1 MFESYHY
8 SKMATEDVQV
18 DDVPKRPTRA
28 SIAAL
33 DIGTAPVKLLKGFD
47 SDGNPLQ
54 DEFDETEMLG
64 ALPKQLDRAHSLDT
78 GLNAQIVSMA
88 TMETITV
95 SKSQGSEPKS
105 VSETVI
111 IPPRK
116 VLSKYPFYSTPQSLE
131 ATNNAYR
138 EFARILT
145 DMGYG
150 EQAEAA
156 LVATNAESVE
166 MAVDFIDNH
175 QDEMFHRFA
184 PEAQKSSNDNSDA
197 LLSVSI
203 NLESNWLCAKCGM
216 KREMHI
222 IDEEGNVIEK
232 KDPFAYD
239 ELENMLQHKVKMIA
253 GAEEETEQKRPEP
266 MRSELLQQIIASA
279 AASTG
284 GNSAT
289 RSASNTTLTADATGG
304 PTQTCMICFDDVP

>member
-78 GLNAQIVSMA
+78 GLDAQIVSIP
-88 TMETITV
+88 TMEHIQI
-95 SKSQGSEPKS
+95 SKSQGSEAVS
-105 VSETVI
+105 VSECVI
-111 IPPRK
+111 VPPRK
-116 VLSKYPFYSTPQSLE
+116 VLEKYPFYSTPQSLE
-131 ATNNAYR
+131 ATSNAYR

-166 MAVDFIDNH
+166 LAVQYIDEH
-175 QDEMFHRFA
+175 DEEMYHRFE
-184 PEAQKSSNDNSDA
+184 PEVQKESNDNPDG
-197 LLSVSI
+197 LLVSI
-203 NLESNWLCAKCGM
+203 NHETNWLCAKCGM

-222 IDEEGNVIEK
+222 IDENGNLI
-232 KDPFAYD
+232 P
-239 ELENMLQHKVKMIA
+239 
-253 GAEEETEQKRPEP
+253 
-266 MRSELLQQIIASA
+266 
-279 AASTG
+279 
-284 GNSAT
+284 
-289 RSASNTTLTADATGG
+289 
-304 PTQTCMICFDDVP
+304 